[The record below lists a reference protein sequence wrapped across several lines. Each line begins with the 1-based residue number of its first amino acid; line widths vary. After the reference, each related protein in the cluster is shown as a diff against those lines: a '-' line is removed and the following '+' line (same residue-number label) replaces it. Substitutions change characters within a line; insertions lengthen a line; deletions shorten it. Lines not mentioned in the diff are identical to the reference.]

1 MKKKIKKGSNG
12 EKQIME
18 SSLHAKSAVVQAEKH
33 FESWLCNP
41 SGVCEPEEKPSFTDE
56 PQWRILRIM
65 SEFIEGFEFL
75 SKLKKEVT
83 FFGSARAKPDTFAYT
98 EARKLG
104 KMLGKRGYTV
114 VTGGGPG
121 VMEAGNRGVKEGG
134 GASIGL
140 DIELPTKQRR
150 NKYIENAIGFHYFF
164 TRKVMLSASAQAYIF
179 FPGGF
184 GTLDEMFEMLTLI
197 ETKKIPQDI
206 PLILVGK
213 EYWGPLLRW
222 ITKEVLNKRKFVSPE
237 EFKIMKLVSSAE
249 EAFDIIEKTIE
260 RKFG

>member
-1 MKKKIKKGSNG
+1 MKKKIKKFLLGNKQLPPKLVG
-12 EKQIME
+12 ETLR
-18 SSLHAKSAVVQAEKH
+18 SGKH
-33 FESWLCNP
+33 FEHWLCNP
-41 SGVCEPEEKPSFTDE
+41 SGECEQEEEESFTDD

-65 SEFIEGFEFL
+65 AEFIEGFEFL

-83 FFGSARAKPDTFAYT
+83 FFGSARAKGGTFAYD

-114 VTGGGPG
+114 ITGGGPG
-121 VMEAGNRGVKEGG
+121 VMEAGNRGAKEGG
-134 GASIGL
+134 GGSIGL
-140 DIELPTKQRR
+140 DIELLTKQRR
-150 NKYIENAIGFHYFF
+150 NKYVERAIGFHYFF

-197 ETKKIPQDI
+197 QTGKITQDI

-213 EYWGPLLRW
+213 EYWEPLLKW
-222 ITKEVLNKRKFVSPE
+222 IMKEVVGTRGFVDKK
-237 EFKIMKLVSSAE
+237 EFEIIQLVSSAE
-249 EAFDIIEKTIE
+249 GAFEIIEKTVE

>member
-1 MKKKIKKGSNG
+1 MQSRK
-12 EKQIME
+12 
-18 SSLHAKSAVVQAEKH
+18 AEKR
-33 FESWLCNP
+33 FEHWLCDP
-41 SGVCEPEEKPSFTDE
+41 SGACEPREERPFTEDPE
-56 PQWRILRIM
+56 WRILRIM

-83 FFGSARAKPDTFAYT
+83 FFGSARAKPSTFAYR

-104 KMLGKRGYTV
+104 KMLGKKGYSV
-114 VTGGGPG
+114 ITGGGPG
-121 VMEAGNRGVKEGG
+121 VMEAGNRGVSEGK

-150 NKYIENAIGFHYFF
+150 NKYVKDAIGFHYFF
-164 TRKVMLSASAQAYIF
+164 TRKVMLSASAQAYVF

-197 ETKKIPQDI
+197 QTKKITDDV
-206 PLILVGK
+206 PLILVGTD
-213 EYWGPLLRW
+213 YWGPLIAW
-222 ITKEVLNKRKFVSPE
+222 IKKEVMKNRGFVNKDEVA
-237 EFKIMKLVSSAE
+237 IMRLVTNAD
-249 EAFDIIEKTIE
+249 EAFAIIEKTVE